1 MSIYRSRDALPTQSD
16 VTEPVTRRAIPTP
29 DSAPPNGDWTSVRKG
44 KPADH
49 LLPKSLQWL
58 DDVPQAVRPWA
69 LIKKYPRIVNM
80 LAVDWREPAACHAY
94 FADLLL
100 DRRGHRKGF
109 PEDVDRDLR
118 RLRDYYRGEH
128 TARDKRLCL
137 LTGRPPR
144 AESPDRIQ
152 KQRRREVGRKAPLAP
167 APTVAISNL
176 CIPLLQPR

>member
-69 LIKKYPRIVNM
+69 LIRKYPRIVNM

-118 RLRDYYRGEH
+118 RLRDYYRGKYPS
-128 TARDKRLCL
+128 RDK
-137 LTGRPPR
+137 
-144 AESPDRIQ
+144 
-152 KQRRREVGRKAPLAP
+152 
-167 APTVAISNL
+167 
-176 CIPLLQPR
+176 